1 MDVRARPAAIHGA
14 MVRFVRAFPLTAFL
28 FSLGAASPLSA
39 CVGDCNEDGV
49 VSIDELILCAD
60 IALRSRSV
68 ELCPPG
74 DANEDQRIGIDELVQ
89 AVDNT
94 LNACPMPSMI
104 PTSGPELL
112 AWLQAGNYLDWTS
125 ESALHPPVGPHF
137 QLVLTYFNEPL
148 LASLAAGDASHP
160 AGSAAVKELYNNGGE
175 LAGWAA
181 MVKTQDDS
189 DGGMSWFWYEGF
201 GDSISFSGFGLGV
214 CTSCHDSEYRGLP
227 SKDFVLSPY
236 PLQ

>member
-1 MDVRARPAAIHGA
+1 MDVRTRPAPIHRA
-14 MVRFVRAFPLTAFL
+14 MVRFFCAFPLTAFFL
-28 FSLGAASPLSA
+28 SLGAVSPLSA

-49 VSIDELILCAD
+49 VTIDELILCAD

-68 ELCPPG
+68 DLCSIA
-74 DANEDQRIGIDELVQ
+74 DANKDERIGIDEVVQ

-94 LNACPMPSMI
+94 LNGCPMPSI
-104 PTSGPELL
+104 PTSGPEML
-112 AWLQAGNYLDWTS
+112 AGLRAGNYLDWTS

-137 QLVLTYFNEPL
+137 QQVLTYFNEPL
-148 LASLAAGDASHP
+148 LASLAAGDPSHP
-160 AGSAAVKELYNNGGE
+160 AGSASVKELYDNSGK

-189 DGGMSWFWYEGF
+189 DGGMSWYWYEGF
-201 GDSISFSGFGLGV
+201 GDSISFSGFGLGI